1 MEADK
6 MNTLDDFIRSWD
18 NVVSPE
24 KFIILRAP
32 GTFIAMVRV
41 DDFTVKIDS
50 EGKEVL
56 EFYSE
61 GRWKARLYLELIQG
75 IEGGVE
81 E

>member
-1 MEADK
+1 
-6 MNTLDDFIRSWD
+6 MNTLDDFMRSWD

-24 KFIILRAP
+24 KFIVFRTP
-32 GTFIAMVRV
+32 GRFIALIRV
-41 DDFTVKIDS
+41 DNFTVEIDS

-56 EFYSE
+56 EFHSE